1 MTEKFDF
8 NKILDEQREHF
19 EEAEKSLELL
29 HKTAK
34 KLYTLNWQSCVTF
47 NIDIDYDVLLAFQG
61 DSIVFSAEFEGR
73 FGPYDVDFI
82 SINISKDG
90 EVNIVNLGPL
100 LEIKYADIKEYT
112 DKVLAAAVDIK
123 EYAEK
128 VLVKVEKEGKNKQ

>member
-1 MTEKFDF
+1 MEEKFDF
-8 NKILDEQREHF
+8 NKILDEQKEHF
-19 EEAEKSLELL
+19 EQAGKSLELL
-29 HKTAK
+29 HQTAK
-34 KLYTLNWQSCVTF
+34 KLYALNWHSCVTF

-61 DSIVFSAEFEGR
+61 DSIVFTSEFEGR

-112 DKVLAAAVDIK
+112 DEVLAMAADINEYTKKVL
-123 EYAEK
+123 Y
-128 VLVKVEKEGKNKQ
+128 GNKK

>member
-1 MTEKFDF
+1 MD
-8 NKILDEQREHF
+8 
-19 EEAEKSLELL
+19 LL
-29 HKTAK
+29 HQTAK
-34 KLYTLNWQSCVTF
+34 KLYALNWHSYVSF

-61 DSIVFSAEFEGR
+61 DSIVFTSEFEGR

-112 DKVLAAAVDIK
+112 DKVLTAAVDIK

-128 VLVKVEKEGKNKQ
+128 VLIKAEKEGKNKQ

>member
-1 MTEKFDF
+1 MKEKFDF
-8 NKILDEQREHF
+8 NKILDEQKERF

-29 HKTAK
+29 HQTAK
-34 KLYTLNWQSCVTF
+34 KLYALNWYDCVTF
-47 NIDIDYDVLLAFQG
+47 NIDIDYDVLLKFEG
-61 DSIVFSAEFEGR
+61 DSIVFTSEFEGR

-112 DKVLAAAVDIK
+112 DKVLTAAADIN
-123 EYAEK
+123 EYTKK
-128 VLVKVEKEGKNKQ
+128 VLYGNQK